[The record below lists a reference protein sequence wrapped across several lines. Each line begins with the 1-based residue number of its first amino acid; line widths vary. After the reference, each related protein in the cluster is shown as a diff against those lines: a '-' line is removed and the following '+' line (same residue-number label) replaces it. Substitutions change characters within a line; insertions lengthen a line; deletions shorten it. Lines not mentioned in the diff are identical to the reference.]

1 VEYEND
7 VVSPGAV
14 GAVGTD
20 GPDEPDEPDVLHS
33 NMIGHATSHVTNFR
47 PKLSEPPSEQSE
59 TNVLYTATM
68 NAYKITTS
76 TTTSIAPNVILRLDP
91 IFFFFFSFSFFFFFY
106 FYFFFYFF

>member
-7 VVSPGAV
+7 VVSPGGAV
-14 GAVGTD
+14 GAVDTD
-20 GPDEPDEPDVLHS
+20 GPAGEPDEGPAEPDVLHS

-47 PKLSEPPSEQSE
+47 PKLSEPPNEQSD

-76 TTTSIAPNVILRLDP
+76 TTTSITPNVILRLDP
-91 IFFFFFSFSFFFFFY
+91 IFLSFFFFFVS
-106 FYFFFYFF
+106 FLS

>member
-1 VEYEND
+1 MEYEND
-7 VVSPGAV
+7 VVSPGAIGAV
-14 GAVGTD
+14 GAVDTD
-20 GPDEPDEPDVLHS
+20 WPDEGPAEAAEPDEPDVLHS

-47 PKLSEPPSEQSE
+47 PKLSEPPSEQSD

-91 IFFFFFSFSFFFFFY
+91 IFFFFL
-106 FYFFFYFF
+106 FFYFF